1 MVKTKF
7 NEKKLVSFF
16 LRTGLAI
23 VFLYAGIAALLNP
36 AVWIGFIPIWVRNI
50 IPGNIFLPMHAV
62 LDIIIGMWMIAG
74 KKLLYVSIIA
84 SLSLFSIII
93 FNTTALDIIFRD
105 IALLFSAV
113 ALMILHLREGKLK

>member
-1 MVKTKF
+1 MVKTRF

-84 SLSLFSIII
+84 SLSLFLIII